1 MVSNNSDKSILENQL
16 QFNKIDDIESFMNE
30 PEIKIYF
37 ARKRYEEET
46 NISLKKENWKELFLL
61 KKEFENILSAED
73 MCLAEKRKDFYQNTG
88 MSFWPELM
96 KCQLLSLERFLVITD
111 RLFKES
117 PFRFSIHL
125 ARLRRRSPVQYNY
138 ISLIVKNSPSYNSM
152 KSDYAKVSMR
162 LATQE
167 YKLSGQAEVDELI
180 DFFNRITIN
189 DLTVLFRESFYKNV
203 QVLREFLDKLQ
214 SNDEDFCRIKYEGLY
229 RLIVLSYAHLS
240 EDKYINLLSK
250 IKNKNLALTEVQPL
264 SSPESIADLIAEN
277 TLRNSLVK
285 SNKLFKK
292 GTPLR
297 IAICVSGQMRAYKEA
312 FETWQHLNLEK
323 HNVDFYVD
331 TWSEVGFRFPD
342 PISGNGANRIFGHNP
357 FILAYM
363 KAGALYGANS
373 MYKSYPVFFEKIQ
386 SSSKTVTLEDLKS
399 VYGENI
405 SAIIEDESELVFED
419 DAGNQ
424 KKMFYKI
431 ESANNQ
437 VIKSGKK
444 YDLIIRIR
452 PDKIINKT
460 KKEIDWYEIA
470 NISNNKNILFSDPI
484 SVTNVLYMDDQ
495 FAVGSP
501 SVMMNYSN
509 TAKIQKTASN
519 EKWHGF
525 TRRLIAHRTL
535 AYSLL
540 YQGVLV
546 RNFMTGKLGGMAS
559 TGLLTKEVILD
570 LLLQDLPDGPK
581 TNMDHLLI
589 DSLV

>member
-1 MVSNNSDKSILENQL
+1 MSNNLDKSILENQL
-16 QFNKIDDIESFMNE
+16 QFNKLDDIESFMNE

-46 NISLKKENWKELFLL
+46 DISLKKESWKELFLL
-61 KKEFENILSAED
+61 KKEFENMLSAES
-73 MCLAEKRKDFYQNTG
+73 MCLTQKREDFYQNTG
-88 MSFWPELM
+88 MSFWSEVM
-96 KCQLLSLERFLVITD
+96 KCQMLSLERFLVVTE

-117 PFRFSIHL
+117 PFRFSINL

-138 ISLIVKNSPSYNSM
+138 ISLIIKNSPSYKSM
-152 KSDYAKVSMR
+152 KSDYAKVAMR
-162 LATQE
+162 LAVQE
-167 YKLSGQAEVDELI
+167 YKLNGQVEVEELI
-180 DFFNRITIN
+180 DFFNRININ
-189 DLTVLFRESFYKNV
+189 DLTVLFRASFYKNV
-203 QVLREFLDKLQ
+203 QILRDFLGGLQ
-214 SNDEDFCRIKYEGLY
+214 SNNESFCRVKYEGLCS
-229 RLIVLSYAHLS
+229 LIVLSYAHLS
-240 EDKYINLLSK
+240 EDKYINLLSN
-250 IKNKNLALTEVQPL
+250 IKNKSLPLTQIQSL
-264 SSPESIADLIAEN
+264 SSPEYVANLIAEK
-277 TLRNSLVK
+277 TLKNSSIK
-285 SNKLFKK
+285 SSKLFNKRA
-292 GTPLR
+292 PLR
-297 IAICVSGQMRAYKEA
+297 IAICISGQMRAYKDA
-312 FETWQHLNLEK
+312 FETWQYLNLEK

-331 TWSEVGFRFPD
+331 TWNEVGFRFPD
-342 PISGNGANRIFGHNP
+342 PISGNGADRIFGHNP
-357 FILAYM
+357 FVLAYM

-373 MYKSYPVFFEKIQ
+373 MYKNYPVFFEKIQ
-386 SSSKTVTLEDLKS
+386 SRSKIITLEDLKS

-405 SAIIEDESELVFED
+405 SAIIEDERELVFEN

-437 VIKSGKK
+437 VIKSEKK
-444 YDLIIRIR
+444 YDLIMRIR

-460 KKEIDWYEIA
+460 KEEIDWYEIA
-470 NISNNKNILFSDPI
+470 RISNSKNVLFSEPV
-484 SVTNVLYMDDQ
+484 SVTNVLYIDDQ

-501 SVMMNYSN
+501 SVMLNYSN
-509 TAKIQKTASN
+509 TAEVQETASN
-519 EKWHGF
+519 ENWYGF
-525 TRRLIAHRTL
+525 TRSLIAHRTL

-559 TGLLTKEVILD
+559 TGLLTKEMILD

>member
-1 MVSNNSDKSILENQL
+1 MSSKSNRNILENQL
-16 QFNKIDDIESFMNE
+16 QFNKIDDFESFMNE

-37 ARKRYEEET
+37 ARKKYEEESDP
-46 NISLKKENWKELFLL
+46 SLKKEKWKELFLL
-61 KKEFENILSAED
+61 KKEFENILSAEG
-73 MCLAEKRKDFYQNTG
+73 MCLAEKREDFYQNTG
-88 MSFWPELM
+88 MSFWSEVM
-96 KCQLLSLERFLVITD
+96 KCQLLSLERFLVVTE

-117 PFRFSIHL
+117 PFRFSINL

-138 ISLIVKNSPSYNSM
+138 ISLIIKNSSNYKSM

-162 LATQE
+162 LAIQE
-167 YKLSGQAEVDELI
+167 YKLIGQEEIDQLI
-180 DFFNRITIN
+180 NFFNRIAIN
-189 DLTVLFRESFYKNV
+189 DLTVLFRTSFYKNV
-203 QVLREFLDKLQ
+203 KVLREFLDKLQ
-214 SNDEDFCRIKYEGLY
+214 NNDKDFFRLNDEGLCS
-229 RLIVLSYAHLS
+229 LIVLSYAHLS

-250 IKNKNLALTEVQPL
+250 IKNKTLEAEKKTLL
-264 SSPESIADLIAEN
+264 SRPEYIANLIAEN
-277 TLRNSLVK
+277 TLKNPLIK
-285 SNKLFKK
+285 SNKLFEKR
-292 GTPLR
+292 TPLR

-312 FETWQHLNLEK
+312 FETWQYLNLEK
-323 HNVDFYVD
+323 HNVDFYID

-342 PISGNGANRIFGHNP
+342 PISGNGAYRIFGHNS

-363 KAGALYGANS
+363 KAGALYGASS
-373 MYKSYPVFFEKIQ
+373 MYKKYPVFFEKIQ
-386 SSSKTVTLEDLKS
+386 SSSKAVTLEDLKS

-437 VIKSGKK
+437 VMKSEKK
-444 YDLIIRIR
+444 YDLIVRIR

-460 KKEIDWYEIA
+460 KEKIDWYEIA
-470 NISNNKNILFSDPI
+470 NISNSKNVLFSDPI
-484 SVTNVLYMDDQ
+484 SVTNVLYIDDQ

-509 TAKIQKTASN
+509 TARVQKTASK
-519 EKWHGF
+519 EKWYGF
-525 TRRLIAHRTL
+525 TRSLIAHRTL

-546 RNFMTGKLGGMAS
+546 RDFMTGKLGGMAS
-559 TGLLTKEVILD
+559 TGLLSKEAILD

-581 TNMDHLLI
+581 TSMDHLLI